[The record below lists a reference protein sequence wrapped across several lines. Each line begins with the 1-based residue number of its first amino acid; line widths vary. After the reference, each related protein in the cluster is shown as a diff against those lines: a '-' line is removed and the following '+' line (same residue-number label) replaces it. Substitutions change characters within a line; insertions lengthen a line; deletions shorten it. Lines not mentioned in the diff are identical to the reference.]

1 MQKFR
6 DKLSLSALAQSQHLL
21 SIIFTSRQLTAV
33 EASLRLDAVAS
44 GGFGLSRTKMVS
56 LVEGGDV
63 MIDWNEIKNP
73 AHNVQVSCCQLS
85 RSEDDG

>member
-1 MQKFR
+1 M
-6 DKLSLSALAQSQHLL
+6 
-21 SIIFTSRQLTAV
+21 TAV

-63 MIDWNEIKNP
+63 MVDWSTVKNP
-73 AHNVQVSCCQLS
+73 AHNVQVLH
-85 RSEDDG
+85 DILGM

>member
-73 AHNVQVSCCQLS
+73 AHNVQVSRCQFNS
-85 RSEDDG
+85 PP

>member
-1 MQKFR
+1 M
-6 DKLSLSALAQSQHLL
+6 
-21 SIIFTSRQLTAV
+21 

-63 MIDWNEIKNP
+63 MIDWNEMKNP
-73 AHNVQVSCCQLS
+73 AHNVQVS
-85 RSEDDG
+85 RSPA

>member
-73 AHNVQVSCCQLS
+73 AHNVQVSRCRLNS
-85 RSEDDG
+85 PP

>member
-1 MQKFR
+1 M
-6 DKLSLSALAQSQHLL
+6 
-21 SIIFTSRQLTAV
+21 TAV

-63 MIDWNEIKNP
+63 MVDWSTIKNP
-73 AHNVQVSCCQLS
+73 AHNVQASHFS
-85 RSEDDG
+85 RQ

>member
-1 MQKFR
+1 M
-6 DKLSLSALAQSQHLL
+6 
-21 SIIFTSRQLTAV
+21 IQLTAV

-63 MIDWNEIKNP
+63 MIDWAEMKNP
-73 AHNVQVSCCQLS
+73 AHNIQVSKLFIFK
-85 RSEDDG
+85 

>member
-73 AHNVQVSCCQLS
+73 AHNVQVSRCQLNS
-85 RSEDDG
+85 PP